1 MSSHL
6 MRGTK
11 WGVGITVRATP
22 TAWVMGK
29 RSSERHYLSVVH
41 QRTQLN
47 SFFCFRGLMF
57 GFPGAVIRLF
67 PARIMYSV
75 FVDCLDRKAIWLTS
89 VFFFCILATLH
100 VVLGHGEL
108 ANLLYHDH
116 KSRALHTW
124 CFMYLFITLSRINV
138 CLNIVFAKQMYF
150 VDIYI

>member
-11 WGVGITVRATP
+11 WGVGIMVRATP

-89 VFFFCILATLH
+89 VFFFFVFWQPSMLCWVTVNWPICCIMITKAGLFTL
-100 VVLGHGEL
+100 
-108 ANLLYHDH
+108 D
-116 KSRALHTW
+116 AL
-124 CFMYLFITLSRINV
+124 CIYLSL
-138 CLNIVFAKQMYF
+138 
-150 VDIYI
+150 